1 MATNWLKTPGRR
13 LAAVLALTA
22 LAPEGGT
29 PPTPSRFSLLL
40 TSSFLELKETKW
52 ATSHTSLAGQKM
64 QSGAGTFLRME
75 ALKEPWHRSVVP

>member
-1 MATNWLKTPGRR
+1 MSG
-13 LAAVLALTA
+13 
-22 LAPEGGT
+22 EGDGT
-29 PPTPSRFSLLL
+29 GEQRPTRP
-40 TSSFLELKETKW
+40 SSFLELKETKW